1 MNYPSPQALAERFHF
16 NARLIHMQ
24 ARGLTHAESLLQLP
38 FRGNC
43 LNWVVGHILTS
54 RDACLRLLELPAT
67 LSAGQLAVYDRGAE
81 PLTQAEQAAPLEEL
95 LAKLDEA
102 DRLLRAALEPLDE
115 AELARAVDFGR
126 QPQPLGEVLAFL
138 QWHETYHL
146 GQLELL
152 RQLAGKDD
160 KVV

>member
-1 MNYPSPQALAERFHF
+1 MNYPSPQALAGRFHF
-16 NARLIHMQ
+16 NTRLIHMQ
-24 ARGLTHAESLLQLP
+24 TRGLTHAESLLQLP

-43 LNWVVGHILTS
+43 FNWVVGHILTS
-54 RDACLRLLELPAT
+54 RDACLRLLEQPAT
-67 LSAGQLAVYDRGAE
+67 LSAEQLAVYDRGSE
-81 PLTQAEQAAPLEEL
+81 PLTHAEQAAPLEDL

-102 DRLLRAALEPLDE
+102 DRCLSAALEPLDE
-115 AELARAVDFGR
+115 AELARAVTFGR
-126 QPQPLGEVLAFL
+126 DPQPLGEVLAFL